1 MQRSAPAPEHH
12 QLVAAAENKKC
23 VACVMYNYVPY
34 LIKIFKQRGKRI
46 GSAQYCL
53 MYQYRMNL
61 PQLSDDEK
69 FTSSEMNVMK
79 VLNPGRGL
87 TLMHVAAFY
96 DSLECLVY
104 LHKTCEMDLNCQSDK
119 AFVPLQFACAGGAVE
134 CADYLLA
141 HGADPNEVPD
151 MDGMSPLFLA
161 VLSGNAKLVTL
172 LFDSGAKFTDE
183 MRVSSKNPLEQALKR
198 KNIDIVEIMLSR
210 GVSMKAVSANGRLSP
225 LMYAIAIGLS
235 EAVEP
240 LLNRGVDPNYKNDQ
254 NSCALFLAFREN
266 MPDVVQMLVDKGANV
281 RFKSCGGY
289 NAVHAACQAGS
300 LELVKK
306 AVDLGA
312 LPMEKDDRGRL
323 PTFATLMISKDH
335 KDKMIPIL
343 EYLIDELHLD
353 INAKDDNDVTLLGE
367 VLSEKKR
374 MTPQLAQ
381 FLLSRGAN
389 VQEVTPNGKTIWEL
403 AMDVCEPAVKNV
415 FVAYRSKNIR

>member
-1 MQRSAPAPEHH
+1 MRQRMVEFG
-12 QLVAAAENKKC
+12 ENWKC
-23 VACVMYNYVPY
+23 VACVMSNSVQQLSKLFQDPN
-34 LIKIFKQRGKRI
+34 KKI

-53 MYQYRMNL
+53 SCQYRGNR
-61 PQLSDDEK
+61 PQDSDEER
-69 FTSSEMNVMK
+69 FTSSEMNVLK
-79 VLNPGRGL
+79 VFNPGRGL

-104 LHKTCEMDLNCQSDK
+104 LHKKRGMDINCESEK
-119 AFVPLQFACAGGAVE
+119 SFVPLQFACAGGALE
-134 CADYLLA
+134 CANYLLT
-141 HGADPNEVPD
+141 HGADPNNVPD
-151 MDGMSPLFLA
+151 VDGMSPLFLA
-161 VLSGNAKLVTL
+161 VLSGNARLVTL
-172 LFDSGAKFTDE
+172 LFDSGVRFTDE
-183 MRVSSKNPLEQALKR
+183 MRASAKNPLDQALKR
-198 KNIDIVEIMLSR
+198 KNIDIVEILLSR
-210 GVSMKAVSANGRLSP
+210 GVSMRAVSANGRLSP

-281 RFKSCGGY
+281 RFRSCGGF

-306 AVDLGA
+306 AVELGA

-323 PTFATLMISKDH
+323 PTFATLMIDKDR
-335 KDKMIPIL
+335 KMIPIL
-343 EYLIDELHLD
+343 EYLIDELRLD
-353 INAKDDNDVTLLGE
+353 INAKDDNDMTLLGE
-367 VLSEKKR
+367 VLTDKKR

-415 FVAYRSKNIR
+415 FVTYRSKKY